1 MCVALSVCLS
11 LCVYF
16 SLSLFLHVC
25 PSLYVSLSV
34 CVPLSL
40 PLPLPLSF
48 LLCVSHS
55 LSDFILCMCVSLS
68 VCVPLCLCPCTCSAE
83 GRPHAVCGLNTGG
96 AYVCGHL
103 CVFRADLLYEI
114 ACMCA
119 QCSVSMLSHMCVQ
132 LQIVGSHSRVPRWRC
147 LYAVTPCVQVQ
158 TVVMWVHALTQ
169 VHLYQH

>member
-1 MCVALSVCLS
+1 MKNWDQTTQTTPALGKPS
-11 LCVYF
+11 LGDA
-16 SLSLFLHVC
+16 SPGLHVWREQDRA
-25 PSLYVSLSV
+25 LYETKV
-34 CVPLSL
+34 
-40 PLPLPLSF
+40 
-48 LLCVSHS
+48 
-55 LSDFILCMCVSLS
+55 
-68 VCVPLCLCPCTCSAE
+68 VPLCLCPCTCSAE